1 MINKIALGSAN
12 FSQNY
17 GLNNFSF
24 ANNNLLLNL
33 LNTATKKKFNFWILH
48 LITSYPIIVLKIK
61 T

>member
-33 LNTATKKKFNFWILH
+33 LNTATKKKIQFLD
-48 LITSYPIIVLKIK
+48 TSFDYKLSNSFKNK